1 MIITSLFVSDSIRDI
16 QGNDIIIQGTD
27 AISLF
32 AKHYIVPLRT
42 NSIIKIAKESRRYTG
57 KQRFKITHFP
67 HRLKNRGGI
76 GG

>member
-1 MIITSLFVSDSIRDI
+1 MIITSLFFSDSIRDI